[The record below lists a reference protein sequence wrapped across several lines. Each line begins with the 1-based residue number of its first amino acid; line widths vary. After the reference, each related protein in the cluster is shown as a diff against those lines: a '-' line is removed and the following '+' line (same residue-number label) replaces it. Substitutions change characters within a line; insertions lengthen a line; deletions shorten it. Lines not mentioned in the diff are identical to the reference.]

1 MVCTFDLFFSSANK
15 LYVDE
20 SQSHVKMS
28 ASSSLRSGAGD
39 GDDWM
44 MRKDGDDDDH
54 DVVGGGTVE
63 GKACSWLLFE

>member
-1 MVCTFDLFFSSANK
+1 M
-15 LYVDE
+15 DE

-28 ASSSLRSGAGD
+28 ASSSVRSGAGD

-54 DVVGGGTVE
+54 DVVGGGTDD
-63 GKACSWLLFE
+63 GKAHCWLLFG